1 MEAVVLPGRNQR
13 LTYAGWFSIPQIVNN
28 TSPSSR
34 EISRLG
40 LALPCEY
47 SRIARGVSEPVY
59 EGTAPWI
66 YYSMGANV
74 IWRRSGR
81 VSRASRLS
89 RAQIREPR
97 LVIQLA
103 RYCPMILDRPP
114 IHRFNAVKHVPRT
127 LAPAIPPHRWS
138 CDGIRWQMTRGTIDL
153 FQPNRF
159 DSTARNVIDPEEVD
173 MGLCLREIKSFA
185 PLTELSYQFLYT
197 FCSIQNL
204 HNKKCTLFFS
214 HFYF

>member
-1 MEAVVLPGRNQR
+1 MEAVVLPCRNQR
-13 LTYAGWFSIPQIVNN
+13 LTYAGRFSIPQIVNN

-34 EISRLG
+34 KISRLG

-127 LAPAIPPHRWS
+127 VPSRPRFPRTDEAATGYDDKWRE
-138 CDGIRWQMTRGTIDL
+138 GTIDL

-159 DSTARNVIDPEEVD
+159 DSTAGNVIDPEEVD
-173 MGLCLREIKSFA
+173 MGLCLRETKSFA
-185 PLTELSYQFLYT
+185 PLTELSVSVSLA
-197 FCSIQNL
+197 SITCN
-204 HNKKCTLFFS
+204 FA
-214 HFYF
+214 

>member
-1 MEAVVLPGRNQR
+1 MSLYTESSRRRSRAAWLYRSSWSRRSFTGGRWKRSFPGRNQR
-13 LTYAGWFSIPQIVNN
+13 FTYAGRFSIPQIVNN

-47 SRIARGVSEPVY
+47 SRIPRGVSEPVY

-81 VSRASRLS
+81 VSRASALIAREDK
-89 RAQIREPR
+89 RAP

-114 IHRFNAVKHVPRT
+114 IHRFNAVEHVPRVRT
-127 LAPAIPPHRWS
+127 PALRWRLRR
-138 CDGIRWQMTRGTIDL
+138 DTMTNDAWDDRSL
-153 FQPNRF
+153 P
-159 DSTARNVIDPEEVD
+159 A
-173 MGLCLREIKSFA
+173 
-185 PLTELSYQFLYT
+185 
-197 FCSIQNL
+197 
-204 HNKKCTLFFS
+204 
-214 HFYF
+214 